1 MKALL
6 TLAVLAV
13 LTYSDSLVKKN
24 TALKLSFRKHKPRR
38 RCTHPNL
45 RFWMDEWENQKVG
58 LERTEMMCGL
68 PHHTYYPPQRREK
81 DLWWEWYSSFP
92 LKSRNLILNQ
102 LPKDPIRSYNL
113 YLLKQRDAQ

>member
-68 PHHTYYPPQRREK
+68 RLRDSAKRFWYLQAQREAAHR
-81 DLWWEWYSSFP
+81 DQTLT
-92 LKSRNLILNQ
+92 LTIT
-102 LPKDPIRSYNL
+102 PKRRTD
-113 YLLKQRDAQ
+113 